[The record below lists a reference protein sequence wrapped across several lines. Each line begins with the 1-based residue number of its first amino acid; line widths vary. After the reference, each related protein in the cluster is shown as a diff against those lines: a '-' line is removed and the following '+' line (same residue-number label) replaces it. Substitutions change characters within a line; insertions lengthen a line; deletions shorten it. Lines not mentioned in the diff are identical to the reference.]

1 MKKIELLNL
10 LKELNFPKDE
20 YYVLSGASL
29 VLRGIKEEANDLDLC
44 ISAKLFNQ
52 IKDKFNLTDER
63 KNECGF
69 YKINDNLE
77 IVVDKKEDFKMEIG
91 EKYNLNITI
100 DKVFKADT
108 LHTVAN
114 TIARKTKIPCMQI
127 EIAKKY
133 RDIEQFN
140 NIKIMLNFL
149 GEYLRNILVGGQ
161 NE

>member
-10 LKELNFPKDE
+10 LEELDFPKDE

-44 ISAKLFNQ
+44 ISKELFNQ
-52 IKDKFNLTDER
+52 IKNKFNLTDER

-91 EKYNLNITI
+91 EKYNLEDLQTILDFKLKRNKPKDQKDIENIKKYLEKNNIT
-100 DKVFKADT
+100 
-108 LHTVAN
+108 
-114 TIARKTKIPCMQI
+114 R
-127 EIAKKY
+127 
-133 RDIEQFN
+133 
-140 NIKIMLNFL
+140 
-149 GEYLRNILVGGQ
+149 
-161 NE
+161 

>member
-77 IVVDKKEDFKMEIG
+77 IVVDKKENFKMEIG
-91 EKYNLNITI
+91 EKYNLENLQTILDFKIKRNKPKDKDDIENIKKYLEKHNIT
-100 DKVFKADT
+100 
-108 LHTVAN
+108 
-114 TIARKTKIPCMQI
+114 
-127 EIAKKY
+127 
-133 RDIEQFN
+133 
-140 NIKIMLNFL
+140 
-149 GEYLRNILVGGQ
+149 G
-161 NE
+161 

>member
-44 ISAKLFNQ
+44 ISEELFNQ
-52 IKDKFNLTDER
+52 IKDKFNLIQEK

-77 IVVDKKEDFKMEIG
+77 IVVDKKDDFKMEIG
-91 EKYNLNITI
+91 KKYNLEDLQTILDFKIKRNKPKDQKDIENIKKHLEKNNIT
-100 DKVFKADT
+100 
-108 LHTVAN
+108 
-114 TIARKTKIPCMQI
+114 
-127 EIAKKY
+127 
-133 RDIEQFN
+133 
-140 NIKIMLNFL
+140 
-149 GEYLRNILVGGQ
+149 G
-161 NE
+161 

>member
-44 ISAKLFNQ
+44 ISKELFNQ

-77 IVVDKKEDFKMEIG
+77 IVVDKKEDFKMEMG
-91 EKYNLNITI
+91 EKYNLENLQTILDFKIKRNKPKDKEDIENI
-100 DKVFKADT
+100 KKY
-108 LHTVAN
+108 LHTQN
-114 TIARKTKIPCMQI
+114 TSLSSQ
-127 EIAKKY
+127 
-133 RDIEQFN
+133 
-140 NIKIMLNFL
+140 
-149 GEYLRNILVGGQ
+149 
-161 NE
+161 

>member
-44 ISAKLFNQ
+44 ISKELFNQ
-52 IKDKFNLTDER
+52 IKNKFNLTDER

-77 IVVDKKEDFKMEIG
+77 IVVDKKENFKMEIG
-91 EKYNLNITI
+91 EKYNLENLQTILDFKIKRNKPKDKEDIENIKKYLGKHNIT
-100 DKVFKADT
+100 
-108 LHTVAN
+108 
-114 TIARKTKIPCMQI
+114 
-127 EIAKKY
+127 
-133 RDIEQFN
+133 
-140 NIKIMLNFL
+140 
-149 GEYLRNILVGGQ
+149 G
-161 NE
+161 

>member
-44 ISAKLFNQ
+44 ISAELFNQ

-91 EKYNLNITI
+91 EKYNLEDLQTILDFKIKRNKPKDQKDIENIKKHLEKNNIT
-100 DKVFKADT
+100 
-108 LHTVAN
+108 
-114 TIARKTKIPCMQI
+114 
-127 EIAKKY
+127 
-133 RDIEQFN
+133 
-140 NIKIMLNFL
+140 
-149 GEYLRNILVGGQ
+149 G
-161 NE
+161 

>member
-10 LKELNFPKDE
+10 LEELDFPKDE

-44 ISAKLFNQ
+44 ISAELFNQ

-91 EKYNLNITI
+91 EKYNLEDLQTILDFKLKRNKPKDQKDIENIKKYLEKNNIT
-100 DKVFKADT
+100 
-108 LHTVAN
+108 
-114 TIARKTKIPCMQI
+114 R
-127 EIAKKY
+127 
-133 RDIEQFN
+133 
-140 NIKIMLNFL
+140 
-149 GEYLRNILVGGQ
+149 
-161 NE
+161 

>member
-44 ISAKLFNQ
+44 ISKELFNH
-52 IKDKFNLTDER
+52 IKNKFNLTDER

-77 IVVDKKEDFKMEIG
+77 IVVDKKENFKMEIG
-91 EKYNLNITI
+91 EKYNLENLQTILDFKIKRNKPKDQKDIENIKKHLEKNNIT
-100 DKVFKADT
+100 
-108 LHTVAN
+108 
-114 TIARKTKIPCMQI
+114 
-127 EIAKKY
+127 
-133 RDIEQFN
+133 
-140 NIKIMLNFL
+140 
-149 GEYLRNILVGGQ
+149 G
-161 NE
+161 

>member
-44 ISAKLFNQ
+44 ISKELFNH
-52 IKDKFNLTDER
+52 IKNKFNLTDER

-91 EKYNLNITI
+91 EKYNLEDLQTILDFKIKRNKPKDQKDIENIKKHLEKNNIT
-100 DKVFKADT
+100 
-108 LHTVAN
+108 
-114 TIARKTKIPCMQI
+114 
-127 EIAKKY
+127 
-133 RDIEQFN
+133 
-140 NIKIMLNFL
+140 
-149 GEYLRNILVGGQ
+149 G
-161 NE
+161 

>member
-44 ISAKLFNQ
+44 ISAELFNQ

-91 EKYNLNITI
+91 EKYNLENLQTILDFKIKRNKPKDKDDIENIKKYLEKHNIT
-100 DKVFKADT
+100 
-108 LHTVAN
+108 
-114 TIARKTKIPCMQI
+114 
-127 EIAKKY
+127 
-133 RDIEQFN
+133 
-140 NIKIMLNFL
+140 
-149 GEYLRNILVGGQ
+149 G
-161 NE
+161 

>member
-44 ISAKLFNQ
+44 ISKELFNQ
-52 IKDKFNLTDER
+52 IKNKFNLTDER

-91 EKYNLNITI
+91 EKYNLEDLQTILDFKLKRNKLKDKDDIENI
-100 DKVFKADT
+100 
-108 LHTVAN
+108 
-114 TIARKTKIPCMQI
+114 
-127 EIAKKY
+127 KKY
-133 RDIEQFN
+133 LH
-140 NIKIMLNFL
+140 IKNTL
-149 GEYLRNILVGGQ
+149 
-161 NE
+161 

>member
-91 EKYNLNITI
+91 EKYNLEDLQTI
-100 DKVFKADT
+100 LDFKLKRNKPKDKD
-108 LHTVAN
+108 
-114 TIARKTKIPCMQI
+114 
-127 EIAKKY
+127 
-133 RDIEQFN
+133 DIE
-140 NIKIMLNFL
+140 NIAYLPWYGVQPEEDDIVTATFGNFGFY
-149 GEYLRNILVGGQ
+149 GEWEIKG
-161 NE
+161 

>member
-91 EKYNLNITI
+91 EKYNLENLQTILDFKIKRNKPKDKDDIENIKKYLEKHNIT
-100 DKVFKADT
+100 
-108 LHTVAN
+108 
-114 TIARKTKIPCMQI
+114 
-127 EIAKKY
+127 
-133 RDIEQFN
+133 
-140 NIKIMLNFL
+140 
-149 GEYLRNILVGGQ
+149 G
-161 NE
+161 